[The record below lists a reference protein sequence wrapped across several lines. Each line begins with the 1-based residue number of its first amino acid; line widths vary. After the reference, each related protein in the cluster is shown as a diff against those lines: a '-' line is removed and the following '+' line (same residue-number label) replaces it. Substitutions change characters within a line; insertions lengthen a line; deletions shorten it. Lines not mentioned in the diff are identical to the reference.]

1 MNAAIIT
8 AYEAPITIGRVDTP
22 ALTGDS
28 VLIAVHAASINPIDD
43 ILRLGKMKDV
53 MPLTFPH
60 VMGYDVSGV
69 VVAVGADVTQCA
81 LGDAVFARPSQN
93 DAGAIAEF
101 ARVKGSELAMK
112 PATLS
117 HAQAASV
124 PLAGLTAWQAL
135 ITRGKLKAGDKV
147 LIHAGSGGVGSFA
160 IQIAKHIGAH
170 IATTCSGHNIDLVK
184 RLGADVVIDHTTDAF
199 DQQLSDYDLV
209 FDMLGGE
216 TMARSFTVLKPG
228 GTMISIKGQDTEN
241 LAKKFGVHFEWF
253 LMEPDGAMLGELGAL
268 IDTGAVQPVIG
279 KTFTMEQSAAAYE
292 ELANGHSVG
301 KIVVTISDSAANP
314 ETSRP

>member
-1 MNAAIIT
+1 MNAAMNAAMIT
-8 AYEAPITIGRVDTP
+8 AYEAPITIGSVDTP
-22 ALTGDS
+22 ALTRDS

-43 ILRLGKMKDV
+43 LLRSGKMKDV

-69 VVAVGADVTQCA
+69 VVAVGAEVTQCVP
-81 LGDAVFARPSQN
+81 GDAVFARPSQD
-93 DAGAIAEF
+93 DAGSIAEF

-112 PATLS
+112 PTTLS

-135 ITRGKLKAGDKV
+135 ITRGKLKDGDKV
-147 LIHAGSGGVGSFA
+147 LIHAGSGGVGTFA

-170 IATTCSGHNIDLVK
+170 VATTCSGHNVNLVK
-184 RLGADVVIDHTTDAF
+184 RLGADVVIDYTTDAF
-199 DQQLSDYDLV
+199 DEQLSDYDLV

-241 LAKKFGVHFEWF
+241 LATKFGVHFEWF
-253 LMEPDGAMLGELGAL
+253 LMEPDGAMLGELGTL
-268 IDTGAVQPVIG
+268 IDSGAVQPVIG
-279 KTFTMEQSAAAYE
+279 NTFTMEQTAAAYE

-301 KIVVTISDSAANP
+301 KIVVTIGATPSL
-314 ETSRP
+314 